1 MRLSA
6 TSKILSRMII
16 VGTVLVG
23 GVQIAHAHDP
33 QSIEIKSLVY
43 NPTEVTLHVGDS
55 IEWVN
60 NDSISHTASAKADA
74 VGGPWEVV
82 IPPGKSAKREMNDVG
97 TVDYYCRFHPNMKAR
112 IIVLAKQNNVIK
124 VISLW

>member
-1 MRLSA
+1 MRLST
-6 TSKILSRMII
+6 TSKIFNQMFI
-16 VGTVLVG
+16 VVAVLVG
-23 GVQIAHAHDP
+23 SMQIAHAHDP
-33 QSIEIKSLVY
+33 QIIEIKKLVY
-43 NPTEVTLHVGDS
+43 NAAEVTLHVGDS

-60 NDSISHTASAKADA
+60 NDSIPHTASAKADA

-112 IIVLAKQNNVIK
+112 IIVLAK
-124 VISLW
+124 